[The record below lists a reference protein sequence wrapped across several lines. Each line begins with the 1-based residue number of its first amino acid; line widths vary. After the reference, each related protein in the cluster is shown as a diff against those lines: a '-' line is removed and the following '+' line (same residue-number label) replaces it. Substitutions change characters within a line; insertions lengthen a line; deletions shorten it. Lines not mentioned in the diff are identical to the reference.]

1 MATDRRFL
9 RTCTLCSH
17 SFITRCSNAKY
28 CDTCRIVARKISGVR
43 YYAKLK
49 AINDAKPKFTIYF
62 CKRCGSHIKAHGVC
76 TNRRICNACLDK
88 DPTPYGT
95 QLRERRKENVEEV
108 I

>member
-1 MATDRRFL
+1 MSNRRYL
-9 RTCTLCSH
+9 RVCVICGH
-17 SFITRCSNAKY
+17 EFITRCSNAKY

-49 AINDAKPKFTIYF
+49 AINDAKPKFTYYT
-62 CKRCGSHIKAHGVC
+62 CKRCGKTIKAHGVC

>member
-28 CDTCRIVARKISGVR
+28 CEQCRVIARKISGVR

-49 AINDAKPKFTIYF
+49 AINDAKPKFTIYT
-62 CKRCGSHIKAHGVC
+62 CKRCGKTIKAHGVC
-76 TNRRICNACLDK
+76 TNRSICDECLLSGRYRDLVCLLNRK
-88 DPTPYGT
+88 DV
-95 QLRERRKENVEEV
+95 LEEV

>member
-28 CDTCRIVARKISGVR
+28 CEQCRVIARKMSSIR
-43 YYAKLK
+43 YQEKRKDIK
-49 AINDAKPKFTIYF
+49 AAKPKFTIYT
-62 CKRCGSHIKAHGVC
+62 CKRCGKTIKAHGVC
-76 TNRRICNACLDK
+76 TNRSICDECLTSGRRRDLVYLENRK
-88 DPTPYGT
+88 DV
-95 QLRERRKENVEEV
+95 LEEV